1 MGCPHA
7 GSLIRIPVLFLFVQ
21 PVAAPLP
28 LPPEQP
34 ASSVPAP
41 SGNIRSPYVGASAC
55 GKCHQS
61 IHESFRQTTH
71 YLTSQLPR
79 ANSILGSFEPARA
92 LLRTRNPDL
101 WFEMRASED
110 GFLQT
115 AWSREQGRIVPRT
128 ERMDIV
134 VGSGKMGQTY
144 LYWRGSKLFQLPVSY
159 FTEAK
164 RWINSPGYPDGQAYF
179 DRPVN
184 PRCLECHATYFEVD
198 SEEDPMRPYLSNVY
212 SRNNYLLGVTC
223 ERCHGPGGLHSKNPP
238 ERSGS
243 GASSDIV
250 HPGKLERELQMT
262 LCAQCHSGHLVPRN
276 GPFSFRPGQGPEA
289 FIAVESLRARNSG
302 GVHTTNQPDR
312 LRRSRC
318 FQESG
323 SLTCNSCHDP
333 HHLERGNLQL
343 FSRRCMTCHQPHVC
357 GMAATLGDS
366 IEGNC
371 IDCHMPVQRDLGTP
385 METAGGFETP
395 RMRDHNVA
403 IYRNVAE
410 RLLKQFRQKD
420 SSQR

>member
-1 MGCPHA
+1 MGCPHT
-7 GSLIRIPVLFLFVQ
+7 GSLIRILVPLLLVQ
-21 PVAAPLP
+21 PVAGPPL

-41 SGNIRSPYVGASAC
+41 SGNNRSSYVGASTC
-55 GKCHQS
+55 GKCHQAVF
-61 IHESFRQTTH
+61 ESFRQTSH
-71 YLTSQLPR
+71 YLTSQLPQ
-79 ANSILGSFEPARA
+79 ANSIRGSFASDQN

-101 WFEMRASED
+101 WFEMRALED
-110 GFLQT
+110 GFFQT
-115 AWSREQGRIVPRT
+115 AWSREKGRIVPRT

-144 LYWRGSKLFQLPVSY
+144 LYWRGSELFQLPVSY
-159 FTEAK
+159 FTQAK

-184 PRCLECHATYFEVD
+184 PRCLECHATFFEVV

-212 SRNNYLLGVTC
+212 RQDHYLLGVTC
-223 ERCHGPGGLHSKNPP
+223 ESCHGPGGLHSKNRL
-238 ERSGS
+238 ERSDS
-243 GASSDIV
+243 GATADIV
-250 HPGKLERELQMT
+250 HPGKLDRQLRMT

-276 GPFSFRPGQGPEA
+276 GPFSFRPGQGTEA

-323 SLTCNSCHDP
+323 SMTCMSCHDP
-333 HHLERGNLQL
+333 HHLERGNRQL
-343 FSRRCMTCHQPHVC
+343 FSRRCMTCHQPQVC
-357 GMAATLGDS
+357 GMVATLGDT

-371 IDCHMPVQRDLGTP
+371 IDCHMPVHRDLRTP
-385 METAGGFETP
+385 METAGGFEAP
-395 RMRDHNVA
+395 RMRDHNIA
-403 IYRNVAE
+403 IYSTVAK
-410 RLLKQFRQKD
+410 RLLKQFQQKD
-420 SSQR
+420 SSRR

>member
-1 MGCPHA
+1 MGCPHSGSWIRLLIPLLLVQTVA
-7 GSLIRIPVLFLFVQ
+7 GP
-21 PVAAPLP
+21 PL

-34 ASSVPAP
+34 ASSDSAP
-41 SGNIRSPYVGASAC
+41 SGNNRSSYAGASTC
-55 GKCHQS
+55 GKCHQP
-61 IHESFRQTTH
+61 IFESFRQTSH
-71 YLTSQLPR
+71 HLTSQLPQ
-79 ANSILGSFEPARA
+79 ANSILGSFAPDHN
-92 LLRTRNPDL
+92 LLRTRNSDL
-101 WFEMRASED
+101 WFEMRALED
-110 GFLQT
+110 GFFQT
-115 AWSREQGRIVPRT
+115 AWSREKGRIVPRT

-144 LYWRGSKLFQLPVSY
+144 LYWRGSELLQLPVSY
-159 FTEAK
+159 FTQAK

-184 PRCLECHATYFEVD
+184 PRCLECHSTYFEVV
-198 SEEDPMRPYLSNVY
+198 SEKDPMRPYLSNVY
-212 SRNNYLLGVTC
+212 SRDNYLLGVTC
-223 ERCHGPGGLHSKNPP
+223 ESCHGPGGLHSKNPL
-238 ERSGS
+238 ERSNS
-243 GASSDIV
+243 GATAHIV
-250 HPGKLERELQMT
+250 HPGKLDRQLRMT

-323 SLTCNSCHDP
+323 SMTCMSCHDP

-357 GMAATLGDS
+357 GMAATLGDT

-371 IDCHMPVQRDLGTP
+371 IDCHMPVYRDARTP

-403 IYRNVAE
+403 IYQAVA
-410 RLLKQFRQKD
+410 RGLLEQFQQKD
-420 SSQR
+420 SLRR

>member
-1 MGCPHA
+1 MGCPHT
-7 GSLIRIPVLFLFVQ
+7 GSLIWILVPLLLVQ
-21 PVAAPLP
+21 PVAGPPL

-41 SGNIRSPYVGASAC
+41 SGNNRSSYVGASTC
-55 GKCHQS
+55 GKCHQAVF
-61 IHESFRQTTH
+61 ESFRQTSH
-71 YLTSQLPR
+71 YLTSQLPQ
-79 ANSILGSFEPARA
+79 ANSIRGSFASDQN

-101 WFEMRASED
+101 WFEMRALED
-110 GFLQT
+110 GFFQT
-115 AWSREQGRIVPRT
+115 AWSREKGRIVPRT

-144 LYWRGSKLFQLPVSY
+144 LYWRGSELFQLPVSY
-159 FTEAK
+159 FTQAK

-184 PRCLECHATYFEVD
+184 SRCLECHATFFEVV

-212 SRNNYLLGVTC
+212 RQDHYLLGVTC
-223 ERCHGPGGLHSKNPP
+223 ESCHGPGGLHSNNPL
-238 ERSGS
+238 ERSDS
-243 GASSDIV
+243 GATADIV
-250 HPGKLERELQMT
+250 HPGKLDRQLRMT

-323 SLTCNSCHDP
+323 SLTCMSCHDP
-333 HHLERGNLQL
+333 HHLERGNRQL
-343 FSRRCMTCHQPHVC
+343 FSRRCMTCHQPQVC
-357 GMAATLGDS
+357 GMAATLGDT

-371 IDCHMPVQRDLGTP
+371 IDCHMPVQRDLRTP
-385 METAGGFETP
+385 METAGGFEAP

-403 IYRNVAE
+403 IYRTIAKD
-410 RLLKQFRQKD
+410 LLKQFQQKD